1 MSRATWWR
9 RRSPPRRP
17 LTVEKEGVIMSAT
30 TASGSARTGSSTD
43 VPEVSPE
50 PIMQVGMAFW
60 ASKTL
65 LSAVEMELFTHLADH
80 PQDLQTLRA
89 RLGLHP
95 RSARDF
101 LDALVAL
108 GFLERTD
115 GVYRNTPCADAFLDK
130 RKPSYIGGILE
141 MANARLYRFWGNL
154 TEALRTGEQQNESKH
169 GGTPLFQELYAD
181 PERLKQFAAAMT
193 GVSRGVNVELA
204 RRFPWA
210 NVTTFADIGTAQGD
224 TAVQIALAHP
234 HLTGY
239 GFDLPPLAPVFEDY
253 ANQNQVGERLT
264 FVPGDFFTD
273 ALPTVDVLV
282 MGHILHDWN
291 LEEKRSLLA
300 KAYDALPDG
309 GSLIVYEAM
318 IDDNRSSNAFGLL
331 MSLNMLIET
340 PGGFDFTPT
349 ECMEWMRDA
358 GFRSAR
364 AEHLT
369 GPDSMV
375 VAVK

>member
-1 MSRATWWR
+1 
-9 RRSPPRRP
+9 
-17 LTVEKEGVIMSAT
+17 MSAT
-30 TASGSARTGSSTD
+30 TTSPAAGPQPAPADST
-43 VPEVSPE
+43 EVSPE
-50 PIMQVGMAFW
+50 SILQVGMGFW

-65 LSAVEMELFTHLADH
+65 LSAVEVELFTHLAGR
-80 PQDLQTLRA
+80 PQDLETLRT

-108 GFLERTD
+108 GFLHRTD
-115 GVYRNTPCADAFLDK
+115 GVYRNTAATDLFLDK
-130 RKPSYIGGILE
+130 HKPSYIGGILE
-141 MANARLYRFWGNL
+141 MANARLYGFWGDL
-154 TEALRTGEQQNESKH
+154 TEALRTGEPQNESKH
-169 GGTPLFQELYAD
+169 GGTPLFEELYAD
-181 PERLKQFAAAMT
+181 PERLEQFAAAMT

-210 NVTTFADIGTAQGD
+210 DVATFADIGTAQGD

-253 ANQNQVGERLT
+253 VDRNQLGERLT

-282 MGHILHDWN
+282 MGHVLHDWD
-291 LEEKRSLLA
+291 LAEKRSLLA

-309 GSLIVYEAM
+309 GSLIVYEAL
-318 IDDNRSSNAFGLL
+318 IDDDRSSNAFGLL
-331 MSLNMLIET
+331 MSLNMLIES

-349 ECMEWMRDA
+349 ECIGWMREA
-358 GFRSAR
+358 GFRDAR